1 MLKER
6 GVFKLI
12 QRPTNKNVVGS
23 KWVYAIKCNDN
34 GNIEKR
40 KARTVAKG
48 FTQVIGEDYEKTYA
62 SVARL
67 KSVRLLYAIATS
79 QRLRLWQMDF
89 VSTFLNSDSTFEVFM
104 EQPRGFE
111 EGGADYV
118 WKLRKML
125 YGTMQGA
132 HDQAENLDKT
142 FEEHRYYKS
151 HADPQIQFKVHDDE
165 LTLTSTWIDDVLGA
179 SSALE
184 GEHLAKLQLG
194 SSYEIKDLGEAKF
207 ILEIQ
212 IDRNIDGDITL
223 SQQAYCDR
231 LLNHFNMSSCLPTT
245 TPLSPGIV
253 LSSEDCPTTPD
264 EENEM
269 KKTPF

>member
-1 MLKER
+1 
-6 GVFKLI
+6 
-12 QRPTNKNVVGS
+12 
-23 KWVYAIKCNDN
+23 VYAIKCNDN

-67 KSVRLLYAIATS
+67 KSVRLLCAIATS

-132 HDQAENLDKT
+132 HD
-142 FEEHRYYKS
+142 
-151 HADPQIQFKVHDDE
+151 
-165 LTLTSTWIDDVLGA
+165 
-179 SSALE
+179 
-184 GEHLAKLQLG
+184 
-194 SSYEIKDLGEAKF
+194 
-207 ILEIQ
+207 
-212 IDRNIDGDITL
+212 
-223 SQQAYCDR
+223 
-231 LLNHFNMSSCLPTT
+231 
-245 TPLSPGIV
+245 
-253 LSSEDCPTTPD
+253 
-264 EENEM
+264 
-269 KKTPF
+269 